1 MEDDLQRPYFV
12 CTRDDLKEK
21 MNKQINDISE
31 IFCVSNSDVTALLMK
46 LRWNS
51 QLLSERLCQENNKL
65 STESGFVTDS
75 NQDLSHSDSSCD
87 DVDDKVS
94 TPFCSHQFSIN
105 YWSKY
110 LEKNKKKY
118 TISCP
123 LQGCPAEVEWDAI
136 ENLTVRKKNSFLIL
150 FNLNMDDDDLQ
161 RPYSVCTRDD
171 LKERITKQIDVIS
184 EIFCVSNSD
193 ATVLLM
199 KLRWNSQLLSERLSQ
214 ENKKLLTESGL
225 KPVVVTDSN
234 QDLSDSSCD
243 EFYEFFDDVD
253 DDDVKV
259 STPFCSHK
267 FSTTYW
273 SKYLD
278 KNFFSVEKTLDTISC
293 PHQDCGAAVGRD
305 TIEKLTVKDKNRYD
319 EYVLRSY
326 LDTSKR
332 QVKQCPAQGCS
343 YFIEFHKGTDA
354 EEYGLNVVCLCGHTF
369 CCRCS
374 LETHRPV
381 TCNNASDWLSRDLQK
396 LSEASDK
403 SLSFLWIEANTEPC
417 PHCLSPVEI
426 GLGSL
431 DSKFVPCGYCSGSF
445 CWDCMHSEES
455 HKTESGTYGDCL
467 EPVEQDPLWNVE
479 VVDTSCLDRWEA
491 CEVSLAAM
499 EGAQDDLQDF
509 EDYIIKNPDSL
520 KEQDV
525 RIVREGLML
534 LIQCRQVLKWS
545 CVYEYFHTEHETSK
559 KEYLQFLQDI
569 ATTTLQS
576 YLKTLLEETE
586 TAFYAAD
593 ALVLCKFR
601 HNLTTATSN
610 VGNFF
615 YHFIKTLQD
624 GIVDVKVKSYDNV
637 AGPYWL
643 CDRCTYGNSWLDMK
657 CKMCCEATTSKPSD
671 LSHKWASKQSYQH

>member
-1 MEDDLQRPYFV
+1 
-12 CTRDDLKEK
+12 
-21 MNKQINDISE
+21 
-31 IFCVSNSDVTALLMK
+31 
-46 LRWNS
+46 
-51 QLLSERLCQENNKL
+51 
-65 STESGFVTDS
+65 
-75 NQDLSHSDSSCD
+75 
-87 DVDDKVS
+87 
-94 TPFCSHQFSIN
+94 
-105 YWSKY
+105 
-110 LEKNKKKY
+110 
-118 TISCP
+118 
-123 LQGCPAEVEWDAI
+123 
-136 ENLTVRKKNSFLIL
+136 
-150 FNLNMDDDDLQ
+150 MDDDDLQ

-214 ENKKLLTESGL
+214 ENKKLLAESGL

-332 QVKQCPAQGCS
+332 QIKQCPAQGCS

-374 LETHRPV
+374 LDTHRPV

-491 CEVSLAAM
+491 CEVSLVEARS
-499 EGAQDDLQDF
+499 ELQAFKESDNTS
-509 EDYIIKNPDSL
+509 EEYI
-520 KEQDV
+520 

-534 LIQCRQVLKWS
+534 IVQCRQFLKWT
-545 CVYEYFHTEHETSK
+545 CVYEHIHLEYEASK
-559 KEYLQFLQDI
+559 KEFLRFLQDY
-569 ATTTLQS
+569 ANTLVKS
-576 YLKTLLEETE
+576 YAETLKEETGKGLSAAQLVCSRSNIPAV
-586 TAFYAAD
+586 TSSIGNYFYNFSKALKDGLD
-593 ALVLCKFR
+593 A
-601 HNLTTATSN
+601 
-610 VGNFF
+610 
-615 YHFIKTLQD
+615 
-624 GIVDVKVKSYDNV
+624 VKVKHYDDF
-637 AGPYWL
+637 APCWL
-643 CDRCTYGNSWLDMK
+643 CDRCSYANTWLHK
-657 CKMCCEATTSKPSD
+657 ACQMCCESPVVNK
-671 LSHKWASKQSYQH
+671 

>member
-1 MEDDLQRPYFV
+1 ME
-12 CTRDDLKEK
+12 
-21 MNKQINDISE
+21 
-31 IFCVSNSDVTALLMK
+31 
-46 LRWNS
+46 
-51 QLLSERLCQENNKL
+51 
-65 STESGFVTDS
+65 
-75 NQDLSHSDSSCD
+75 
-87 DVDDKVS
+87 
-94 TPFCSHQFSIN
+94 
-105 YWSKY
+105 
-110 LEKNKKKY
+110 
-118 TISCP
+118 
-123 LQGCPAEVEWDAI
+123 
-136 ENLTVRKKNSFLIL
+136 
-150 FNLNMDDDDLQ
+150 DDDLQ

-225 KPVVVTDSN
+225 KPVDVTDSN

-253 DDDVKV
+253 DDDRDDVVKV

-267 FSTTYW
+267 FSTAYW
-273 SKYLD
+273 SKYLE
-278 KNFFSVEKTLDTISC
+278 KNFFSVEKTVDTISC
-293 PHQDCGAAVGRD
+293 PHEDCGASVGRD
-305 TIEKLTVKDKNRYD
+305 TIEKLTVNDKNSYD

-326 LDTSKR
+326 LEKSKR
-332 QVKQCPAQGCS
+332 QIKQCPAQGCS

-403 SLSFLWIEANTEPC
+403 SLSFLWIEDNTEPC
-417 PHCLSPVEI
+417 PHCLSPLEI

-445 CWDCMHSEES
+445 CWECMHSEES

-491 CEVSLAAM
+491 CEVSLVEARS
-499 EGAQDDLQDF
+499 ELQAFKESDNTS
-509 EDYIIKNPDSL
+509 EEYI
-520 KEQDV
+520 
-525 RIVREGLML
+525 RIVRDGLML
-534 LIQCRQVLKWS
+534 IVQCRQFLKWT
-545 CVYEYFHTEHETSK
+545 CVYEHIHLEYEASK
-559 KEYLQFLQDI
+559 KEFLRFLQDY
-569 ATTTLQS
+569 ANTLVER
-576 YLKTLLEETE
+576 YAETLKEDTKALSAAQLVCNVPAVTSSIGNY
-586 TAFYAAD
+586 FYNFSKALKDGLD
-593 ALVLCKFR
+593 A
-601 HNLTTATSN
+601 
-610 VGNFF
+610 
-615 YHFIKTLQD
+615 
-624 GIVDVKVKSYDNV
+624 VKVKHYDDF
-637 AGPYWL
+637 APCWL
-643 CDRCTYGNSWLDMK
+643 CDRCSSANTWLHK
-657 CKMCCEATTSKPSD
+657 ACQMCCESPVVEAK
-671 LSHKWASKQSYQH
+671 